1 MVFQKKIKPIKQEV
15 FDDYIEHLS
24 KGSPPGSWSYVC
36 KQNAIYATTHNL
48 VTTVGNEIYN
58 DDLVFVAKAR
68 GTETRRKE
76 FLDALEDPKTTLSR
90 LAVLKAV
97 QETFFTDVV
106 HEKSEEG
113 LLFEAVKTALHSQES
128 LSKTEVK
135 EFSEQAIS

>member
-1 MVFQKKIKPIKQEV
+1 MVFQKKQKDIKEEV
-15 FDDYIEHLS
+15 FEDYILHLS
-24 KGSPPGSWSYVC
+24 KGSPASSWSYVSKSNSIC
-36 KQNAIYATTHNL
+36 VTTHNL

-97 QETFFTDVV
+97 QEIFFTDMV

-113 LLFEAVKTALHSQES
+113 LLFEAVKTALSSIEQ
-128 LSKTEVK
+128 VA
-135 EFSEQAIS
+135 SE